1 MTGWGRR
8 RGERPRRT
16 LRDILILV
24 AFALVAGLLLKAF
37 LVSALFVASRS
48 MTATLLPGDFVLVNK
63 LAYAVALPRCL
74 PLLPGRTPILRLVT
88 LSSPRRGD
96 ILAFYGQLE
105 SSPPCAAP
113 TLIKRCVGLPGDT
126 IDYAAGGIR
135 INSAPVAPAMPGTP
149 RESVRIVIPR
159 AGETVPLTART
170 APVLRPL
177 IEQGGHTLALE
188 AESRVL
194 LDGRPAQEYRTSE
207 DAYFV
212 LGDNTGAS
220 IDSRSFGLVPAS
232 RIIGKA
238 FLVYWSRDLKPQ
250 GSAWV
255 NPLAGVRWG
264 RIGAL
269 VR

>member
-1 MTGWGRR
+1 MTGRGRR
-8 RGERPRRT
+8 RGGATRRT

-48 MTATLLPGDFVLVNK
+48 MTATLLPGDFILVNR
-63 LAYAVALPRCL
+63 LAYAIALPRCL
-74 PLLPGRTPILRLVT
+74 PLLPARPAPRRLLK

-96 ILAFYGQLE
+96 ILAFYGQGDA
-105 SSPPCAAP
+105 SSPCAGP

-126 IDYAAGGIR
+126 IVSDAGGIR
-135 INSAPVAPAMPGTP
+135 INSSPVVRATPGTP
-149 RESVRIVIPR
+149 GGSVCIVLPR
-159 AGETVPLTART
+159 AGESVALTAAT
-170 APVLRPL
+170 ASVFRPL
-177 IEQGGHTLALE
+177 IEQEGHTLFVDPE
-188 AESRVL
+188 NRVL
-194 LDGRPAQEYRTSE
+194 LDGQPVQEYRTSE
-207 DAYFV
+207 EAYFV

-238 FLVYWSRDLKPQ
+238 FLVYWSRDLERQ
-250 GSAWV
+250 TSGWG

-269 VR
+269 VH